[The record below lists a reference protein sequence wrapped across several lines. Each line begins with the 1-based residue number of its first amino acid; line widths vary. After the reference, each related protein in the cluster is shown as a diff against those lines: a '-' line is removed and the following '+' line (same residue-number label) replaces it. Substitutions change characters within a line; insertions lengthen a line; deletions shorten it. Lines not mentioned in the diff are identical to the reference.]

1 MASPEE
7 IANLQERLTIHR
19 RNLATL
25 LKQHALSGE
34 MHAPLTITNGINEA
48 RSKIQQIKQILRGWQ
63 VPAPD
68 SPDDGD
74 APLSFAPQV
83 QLSPGAAAVVART
96 PLPPLALGQPLLCYA
111 SRDGA
116 AQALSLYS
124 AMQQAGLRP
133 WLDQRDTPADYDPE
147 AAREEAL
154 RECACL
160 LLLTP
165 ASAAVQSEATHE
177 WRPAPPTRPPANSR
191 LMLSPSL

>member
-74 APLSFAPQV
+74 APLSFAPQ
-83 QLSPGAAAVVART
+83 ARR
-96 PLPPLALGQPLLCYA
+96 
-111 SRDGA
+111 SRP
-116 AQALSLYS
+116 LSLARRCRPWRLASPCS
-124 AMQQAGLRP
+124 AMRRAMVRHRP
-133 WLDQRDTPADYDPE
+133 
-147 AAREEAL
+147 
-154 RECACL
+154 
-160 LLLTP
+160 
-165 ASAAVQSEATHE
+165 
-177 WRPAPPTRPPANSR
+177 
-191 LMLSPSL
+191 

>member
-1 MASPEE
+1 MTVMHRY
-7 IANLQERLTIHR
+7 RLR
-19 RNLATL
+19 PR
-25 LKQHALSGE
+25 
-34 MHAPLTITNGINEA
+34 
-48 RSKIQQIKQILRGWQ
+48 
-63 VPAPD
+63 
-68 SPDDGD
+68 
-74 APLSFAPQV
+74 
-83 QLSPGAAAVVART
+83 PGAAAFVARA

>member
-74 APLSFAPQV
+74 APLSFAPQARRSR
-83 QLSPGAAAVVART
+83 LCRSRAAAAPGTWPALALLCVARWCGT
-96 PLPPLALGQPLLCYA
+96 GPKP
-111 SRDGA
+111 
-116 AQALSLYS
+116 
-124 AMQQAGLRP
+124 
-133 WLDQRDTPADYDPE
+133 
-147 AAREEAL
+147 
-154 RECACL
+154 
-160 LLLTP
+160 
-165 ASAAVQSEATHE
+165 V
-177 WRPAPPTRPPANSR
+177 
-191 LMLSPSL
+191 